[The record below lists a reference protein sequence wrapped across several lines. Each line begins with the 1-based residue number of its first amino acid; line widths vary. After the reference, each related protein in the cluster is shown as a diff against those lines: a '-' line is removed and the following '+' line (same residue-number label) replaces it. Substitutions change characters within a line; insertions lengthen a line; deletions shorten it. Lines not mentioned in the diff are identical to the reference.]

1 MRSSGESPQRAP
13 ALGGLLLTLGF
24 LITAAGLV
32 LVTGSWST
40 DSVTENGATA
50 GADEPA
56 RLTDWAASPQVP
68 PADGRTERGER
79 SDAADEQQAPMPVGI
94 RIPSIEVDAEMD
106 ALGLRDD
113 GSIEVPTDFAR
124 TGWWADGP
132 EPGERG
138 PAVVLGHVDSRSGP
152 AVFFSLTELQPG
164 DEVIIDRVDGSSVA
178 YRVDRIEQHA
188 KDEFPT
194 EAVYGATD
202 DPQLRLVTCGGDF
215 DQSERSYRDNVV
227 VFATRA

>member
-1 MRSSGESPQRAP
+1 MRSDGETPQRAP
-13 ALGGLLLTLGF
+13 ALGGFLLLAGI
-24 LITAAGLV
+24 LITAAGLAA
-32 LVTGSWST
+32 L
-40 DSVTENGATA
+40 NGRLLP
-50 GADEPA
+50 GADALGSESVSESELVA
-56 RLTDWAASPQVP
+56 
-68 PADGRTERGER
+68 
-79 SDAADEQQAPMPVGI
+79 SDARRPLPSPLSIPDASTSAGEEQAPTPVGI
-94 RIPSIEVDAEMD
+94 RIPAIDVAADMI

-113 GSIEVPTDFAR
+113 GTIDVPSDYAQ

-132 EPGERG
+132 EPGEQG

-164 DEVIIDRVDGSSVA
+164 DEIVIDRVDGSSVA

-194 EAVYGATD
+194 EAVYGDTD

-215 DQSERSYRDNVV
+215 DRSVRSYDDNVV